1 MPTANQMG
9 ACFDAERAMQEN
21 GHNTAARDISRSA
34 TD

>member
-21 GHNTAARDISRSA
+21 GHNNGGSGHLPQRN
-34 TD
+34 